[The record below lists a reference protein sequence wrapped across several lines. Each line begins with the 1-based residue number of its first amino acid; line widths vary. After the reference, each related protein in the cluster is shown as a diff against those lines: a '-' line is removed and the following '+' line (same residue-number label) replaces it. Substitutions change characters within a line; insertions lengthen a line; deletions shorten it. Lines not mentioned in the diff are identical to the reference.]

1 MILSSS
7 SGQAR
12 DIPAILSPLRKA
24 AGKGEKKGAAVE
36 KEKHPSV
43 KAAERNKKGR
53 LATAACPP
61 TRSTKRK
68 REGDYWVGLWERDG
82 KARQGKG
89 RQPQKGWPCYR
100 KFN

>member
-24 AGKGEKKGAAVE
+24 AGKGEKKGAADE

-61 TRSTKRK
+61 TRSTKQQGRQTQ
-68 REGDYWVGLWERDG
+68 EGDWDWER
-82 KARQGKG
+82 KG
-89 RQPQKGWPCYR
+89 EGGSQPQKGLALLS
-100 KFN
+100 